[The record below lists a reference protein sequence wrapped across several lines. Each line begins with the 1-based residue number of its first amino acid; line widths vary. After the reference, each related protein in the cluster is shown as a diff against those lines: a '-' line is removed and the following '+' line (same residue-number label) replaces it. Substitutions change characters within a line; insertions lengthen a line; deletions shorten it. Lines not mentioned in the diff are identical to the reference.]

1 MSSTKGGL
9 IKASSTDNGPSA
21 NEKSSI
27 YKEPSAN
34 EASIET
40 DSTASA
46 LCEEEYLLLHRV
58 AKEAVEYGLHQ
69 GGLLPIYT
77 SRYPR
82 PLREF
87 GASFVTLKI
96 RGELRGCIGSLEAHR
111 PLVEDVAR
119 NAYAAAFSDPR
130 FPPVSEQELGG
141 LEFHISVL
149 TPALPMHF
157 SSEADLISQLR
168 PGIDGLVLEDGRYRG
183 TFLPAVWESLP
194 DATQFL
200 QHLKLKAGLPADYWS
215 NTLKVSRYTSES
227 F

>member
-1 MSSTKGGL
+1 MSS
-9 IKASSTDNGPSA
+9 IKESSTDKELSA
-21 NEKSSI
+21 RKESST
-27 YKEPSAN
+27 N

-40 DSTASA
+40 DSKPSA
-46 LCEEEYLLLHRV
+46 LCEEEQILLHRV
-58 AKEAVEYGLHQ
+58 AKEAVEYGLHH

-77 SRYPR
+77 SHYPR

-130 FPPVSEQELGG
+130 FPPVSEQEFPD

-157 SSEADLISQLR
+157 NSEADLLGQLR
-168 PGIDGLVLEDGRYRG
+168 PGIDGLVLEDGSYRG

-194 DATQFL
+194 DAAQFL
-200 QHLKLKAGLPADYWS
+200 WHLKLKAGLPADYWS